1 MSDKEKKVFSQ
12 ELDRDDLKAT
22 TGGKTDGWS
31 CDATQYAN
39 CINEND
45 RPMYGGRGFPNC
57 ASSVEDGSDCDDAD
71 ACFGWSVKYQGM
83 KGCLASDCH
92 RSWR

>member
-22 TGGKTDGWS
+22 TGGKNDGSS
-31 CDATQYAN
+31 CGETQYAN
-39 CINEND
+39 CTNYHE

-57 ASSVEDGSDCDDAD
+57 ASSVEDGSVCGDAD
-71 ACFGWSVKYQGM
+71 ACFSWSVVYQGM